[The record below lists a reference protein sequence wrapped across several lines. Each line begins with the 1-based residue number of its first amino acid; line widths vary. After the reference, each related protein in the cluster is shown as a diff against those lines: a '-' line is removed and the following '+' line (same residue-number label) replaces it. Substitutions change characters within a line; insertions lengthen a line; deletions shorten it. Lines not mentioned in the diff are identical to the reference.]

1 MVHPAASVRSRD
13 RGSTP
18 QGARLRSKASVDGHP
33 LHPGVI
39 PFPFAFL
46 FGAFLFDAGGIAFAV
61 PSWWVTGFH
70 LAIAGLATAVI
81 AAIPGF
87 IDYFATVPPR
97 SQARSRATWHM
108 MLALSTVALFATATW
123 IRGSADLPPSALGL
137 ALELIG
143 ILVLAATGWIGGV
156 LVVRDQIGVDNRYA
170 GNGRW
175 NEARVERGADGMV
188 VAARCGELGM
198 DQMKLLEVEGRR
210 IVLARTPKGYT
221 AFDDACTHGGGSLAA
236 GTLICGV
243 VQCPGHGS
251 QFDTRSGTVRAGP
264 AGRPVNVYGVDAS
277 DGVIRIALPG
287 GIDA

>member
-1 MVHPAASVRSRD
+1 VARS
-13 RGSTP
+13 G
-18 QGARLRSKASVDGHP
+18 GATLRSKASVDGHP
-33 LHPGVI
+33 LHPGLI

-46 FGAFLFDAGGIAFAV
+46 FGAFLFDAGGLAFAR
-61 PSWWVTGFH
+61 PAWSATGYH

-97 SQARSRATWHM
+97 SISHSKATWHM
-108 MLALSTVALFATATW
+108 VLALVTLVLFAVATW
-123 IRGSADLPPSALGL
+123 IRGGADAAPGALGL
-137 ALELIG
+137 ALELAG
-143 ILVLAATGWIGGV
+143 VLVLSGAGWIGGM
-156 LVVRDQIGVDNRYA
+156 LVVRDQISVDHRYA

-175 NEARVERGADGMV
+175 NEASVERDADGSV
-188 VAARCGELGM
+188 VAASCGELGM
-198 DQMKLLEVEGRR
+198 DQMKLVKVDGRR

-251 QFDTRSGTVRAGP
+251 QFDTRTGTVRAGP
-264 AGRPVNVYGVDAS
+264 AGRPLNVYGVEAS
-277 DGVIRIALPG
+277 DGVIRIALPDG
-287 GIDA
+287 AAP